1 MKVGAHPL
9 AGFDALSEYHHSLAT
24 TKQSK
29 TRKSLSR
36 SSFLPRSLP
45 LRRFPSLE
53 EPLTSSEDASSL
65 VTLRSQGFA
74 PSQRF
79 APLETSQAYFILVP
93 SMGFPLQRYDQNP
106 KPYVLVER
114 RSPHDV
120 LHNAQQSEIT
130 SKPVCPVDCPYVAL
144 SPSRRSTSDPVPTRA
159 PGVS

>member
-1 MKVGAHPL
+1 MGL
-9 AGFDALSEYHHSLAT
+9 ILSQASIPFRSITTHSPRRLTEA
-24 TKQSK
+24 
-29 TRKSLSR
+29 RKLLNEL
-36 SSFLPRSLP
+36 SFLPRFLP

-53 EPLTSSEDASSL
+53 EPLTSNEDASSL

-114 RSPHDV
+114 RNLHDV
-120 LHNAQQSEIT
+120 
-130 SKPVCPVDCPYVAL
+130 
-144 SPSRRSTSDPVPTRA
+144 SPERSTTRDYEQA
-159 PGVS
+159 RMSSGPSLRQAVAFKA